1 MDARARR
8 ALRGDLQVVFQDPVA
23 SLDPRLPV
31 FDVLAE
37 PLQANGF
44 DKNRTDERVAELL
57 GIVGLR
63 REDATRY
70 PAEFSGGQK
79 QRIGIARALALQP
92 KILALDEPVSAL
104 DVSIQAGIINL
115 LLDLQQRFGLSYLFV
130 SHDLSVVKH
139 LAHRVAVMYKGTIV
153 EQGDGEQVFDHAPA
167 RIHPAVACRSA
178 ATRGASQLES
188 VRMRIRRFAAATV
201 IAALTLTACSG
212 GNEEAP
218 SAGGS
223 AEVGT
228 TNDINPQ
235 DPDNLQQGGNLR
247 LALND
252 FPPNFNSL
260 HIDGNTGDVASL
272 DAVDDAARVPH
283 RRRRLGHRQHRLLH
297 QRRAHQHR
305 PPGRHLH
312 HQPQGDVERRHTDH
326 VGGHQVPDRC
336 HQRQGQGV
344 RDRGHQRQRPR
355 RVGRTR
361 RRRSPGGHHLRQALV
376 RLAGHVRG
384 QHHAAAEEL
393 DGHPRSVQQGTAQRP
408 GPSAG
413 PFIIS
418 NLDRGA
424 KRITLTR
431 NPKWWGTPPLLDSI
445 TYLVLDDAA
454 RIPALQNNTIDAT
467 GLATLDEMQIARR
480 TAGITIRRAPGLS
493 WYHFTF
499 NGGPG
504 TILEDPALRRAIA
517 KGIDRNTIA
526 AVTMRGLA
534 DNPVP
539 LNNHIYVAGQ
549 EGYQDNSGV
558 VAFDPEKAKQE
569 LDALGWRLNGQFREK
584 DGRQLVIRDV
594 LFDSLGTRQYG
605 QIAQNNLAQI
615 GVKLDLDVRPAAG
628 FFTDYVTVGNFDIA
642 QFAWSGDAFP
652 LASLTQIYRTNAESN
667 FGKISSPRDRREDRT
682 DRG

>member
-1 MDARARR
+1 M
-8 ALRGDLQVVFQDPVA
+8 
-23 SLDPRLPV
+23 
-31 FDVLAE
+31 
-37 PLQANGF
+37 
-44 DKNRTDERVAELL
+44 RT
-57 GIVGLR
+57 
-63 REDATRY
+63 
-70 PAEFSGGQK
+70 
-79 QRIGIARALALQP
+79 
-92 KILALDEPVSAL
+92 
-104 DVSIQAGIINL
+104 
-115 LLDLQQRFGLSYLFV
+115 
-130 SHDLSVVKH
+130 
-139 LAHRVAVMYKGTIV
+139 
-153 EQGDGEQVFDHAPA
+153 
-167 RIHPAVACRSA
+167 
-178 ATRGASQLES
+178 
-188 VRMRIRRFAAATV
+188 RRFAAATL
-201 IAALTLTACSG
+201 IATLTLTACSG
-212 GNEEAP
+212 GNDEAP

-223 AEVGT
+223 AQVGT

-235 DPDNLQQGGNLR
+235 DRANLQQGGNLR

-260 HIDGNTGDVASL
+260 HIDGNTGDVGSLMRSTMPRAFRISADGSASVNTDFFTNVEL
-272 DAVDDAARVPH
+272 TGTNPQVVSYTINPKAIWSDGTPITWEDIKSQINATSGKDKGFAIAATNGSDRVAKVERGVDD
-283 RRRRLGHRQHRLLH
+283 
-297 QRRAHQHR
+297 
-305 PPGRHLH
+305 
-312 HQPQGDVERRHTDH
+312 
-326 VGGHQVPDRC
+326 
-336 HQRQGQGV
+336 
-344 RDRGHQRQRPR
+344 
-355 RVGRTR
+355 
-361 RRRSPGGHHLRQALV
+361 RQAV
-376 RLAGHVRG
+376 ITFEKPWSDWRGMFAGSTV
-384 QHHAAAEEL
+384 L
-393 DGHPRSVQQGTAQRP
+393 LPKSSTATPEVFNKAQLNGP
-408 GPSAG
+408 GPAAG

-431 NPKWWGTPPLLDSI
+431 NPKWWGEQPLLDSI

-493 WYHFTF
+493 WYHFTL

-504 TILEDPALRRAIA
+504 TILEDPALRRAVA

-558 VAFDPEKAKQE
+558 VAFDPEEAKQE

-584 DGRQLVIRDV
+584 DGRRLVIRDV

-615 GVKLDLDVRPAAG
+615 GVQLDLDVRPAAG
-628 FFTDYVTVGNFDIA
+628 FFSDYVTVGNFDIT

-667 FGKISSPRDRREDRT
+667 FGKISSPEIDAKIEQTVGELDPDKARVLANELDKLLFQEVFSLPLTQSTGNLAVRSNLANFGAFGLADPDYT
-682 DRG
+682 TIGFMKP